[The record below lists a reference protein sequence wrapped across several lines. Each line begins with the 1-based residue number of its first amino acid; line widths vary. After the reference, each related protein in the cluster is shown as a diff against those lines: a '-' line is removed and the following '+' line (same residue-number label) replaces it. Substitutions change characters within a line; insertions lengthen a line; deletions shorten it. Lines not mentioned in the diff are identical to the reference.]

1 MLVLEAVLTQPLT
14 AMTYHNGISY
24 KTTLATFRLF
34 YLYRLDAEQHLV
46 VVAMR
51 AVFASVMKLFL

>member
-1 MLVLEAVLTQPLT
+1 
-14 AMTYHNGISY
+14 MTYHNGISY